1 LSGINLQTDNYFQY
15 TSNASTF
22 ETKRKDVLGKTQ
34 GRLKANA
41 RTF

>member
-1 LSGINLQTDNYFQY
+1 MHLCLRQ
-15 TSNASTF
+15 NALTF
-22 ETKRKDVLGKTQ
+22 ETKRKGVLGKTQ

>member
-1 LSGINLQTDNYFQY
+1 MPLRFVQ
-15 TSNASTF
+15 NASTF